1 MVRFIIVIIIIVVIL
16 FILRSRSKGNI
27 KINQNKYR
35 AIILTIIA
43 LGLLFLIATSG
54 RYILPQIMQ
63 LIKVGLPFL
72 TKLANKGCIKTL
84 KEDKNFLSGLNIFK
98 GQVTYK
104 AVADV
109 LGHEYVSPGKVL
121 VN

>member
-1 MVRFIIVIIIIVVIL
+1 MIRFIIVVIIIVVIL

-35 AIILTIIA
+35 AIILTIIV

-54 RYILPQIMQ
+54 RYILPQILQ

-72 TKLANKGCIKTL
+72 TKFIGI
-84 KEDKNFLSGLNIFK
+84 
-98 GQVTYK
+98 
-104 AVADV
+104 
-109 LGHEYVSPGKVL
+109 
-121 VN
+121 